1 MAALQDWEIAERPG
15 SVGRAAFPGALWL
28 DEGEVC
34 FASPAMMDGYYRLG
48 RETAAVLHDGVYR
61 SGDTGEL
68 DEDGYLYLTGRTSEL
83 IRAGGEPVWPVEVEA
98 ALRGLDGVADLAV
111 VGVPDATWGEI
122 VCAAVVPA
130 DGVVPDVER
139 LRSHLDGRLARFKH
153 PRRVAVVP
161 EIPRT
166 PATGQVQRRR
176 LRDQVTGNP

>member
-1 MAALQDWEIAERPG
+1 
-15 SVGRAAFPGALWL
+15 
-28 DEGEVC
+28 VC

-48 RETAAVLHDGVYR
+48 PETAAVLRAGVYR

-83 IRAGGEPVWPVEVEA
+83 IRTGGESVWPVEVEA

-111 VGVPDATWGEI
+111 VGVPDETWGEI

-130 DGVVPDVER
+130 GGPVPDLGR
-139 LRSHLDGRLARFKH
+139 LRRHLDGRLAGFKH
-153 PRRVAVVP
+153 PRRVVAVP

-176 LRDQVTGNP
+176 LRDELTRGRSVS